1 MQTAKTTKS
10 NAPNIGAGDFAAD
23 NLSAEIKQL
32 REDLKALKSDFS
44 SLTATAADEAK
55 SVFREKLST
64 AEEKVSDAVET
75 GADELQE
82 IQRQTEKAVRKN
94 PLTAMAAAAAIG
106 YFIAGITRR

>member
-1 MQTAKTTKS
+1 MQTAKTTR
-10 NAPNIGAGDFAAD
+10 PNDASIGADELAAG

-32 REDLKALKSDFS
+32 REDLKALKADFT
-44 SLTATAADEAK
+44 SLTTTAADEAK
-55 SVFREKLST
+55 TVFQEKLSI

-106 YFIAGITRR
+106 YFLAGITRR